1 MSRLLQSVYY
11 RKYYGYGHWGLGAGR
26 AVRAEPPSL
35 ASVLVAVW
43 PAVAAAEVS
52 NMGTASVLH
61 S

>member
-1 MSRLLQSVYY
+1 MSRLLQSVIENITGTDTGG
-11 RKYYGYGHWGLGAGR
+11 RQGGAGR
-26 AVRAEPPSL
+26 APESGET
-35 ASVLVAVW
+35 SVLVAVW